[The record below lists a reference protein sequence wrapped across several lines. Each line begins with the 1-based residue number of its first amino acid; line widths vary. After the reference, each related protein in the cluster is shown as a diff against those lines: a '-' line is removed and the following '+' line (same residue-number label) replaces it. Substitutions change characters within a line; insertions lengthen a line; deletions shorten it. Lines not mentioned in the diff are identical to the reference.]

1 MNVQPSGNAM
11 PYFARPFEF
20 KFDFG
25 RNCESL
31 QFREIEFAKSVT
43 KKKIVTELKNAID
56 FQDKIQIAELIAE
69 YTLPITPSQEI
80 VFHFPPKN
88 NYCNCF

>member
-43 KKKIVTELKNAID
+43 KKKIVKYFPDVLKYFARFLGCSD
-56 FQDKIQIAELIAE
+56 F
-69 YTLPITPSQEI
+69 
-80 VFHFPPKN
+80 
-88 NYCNCF
+88 